1 MKKYLWGLLAL
12 AILAIGPARAGDIV
26 FKPIDT
32 QKLVVQPSKVAAG
45 LASQT
50 INLVGQTAAG
60 SIEKNGYV
68 KTINNLFSKKIWSP
82 KTQAGP
88 SALPAPTLFSST
100 QYKSFN
106 TPLMPS
112 SQPVRH

>member
-1 MKKYLWGLLAL
+1 MKRFAWGIG
-12 AILAIGPARAGDIV
+12 ILAVLACGPAQAADLE

-45 LASQT
+45 LAAKT

-60 SIEKNGYV
+60 TIEQNGYV
-68 KTINNLFSKKIWSP
+68 KTINNLFGKKASSP
-82 KTQAGP
+82 KTQAGL
-88 SALPAPTLFSST
+88 SALPAPTTFSST

-106 TPLMPS
+106 TPVMPASQS
-112 SQPVRH
+112 SRH

>member
-1 MKKYLWGLLAL
+1 MKNFFWGFVAL
-12 AILAIGPARAGDIV
+12 AILAAGPARAGDII

-32 QKLVVQPSKVAAG
+32 QKLVVQPSKIAASM
-45 LASQT
+45 AAKT

-60 SIEKNGYV
+60 SIEQNGYV
-68 KTINNLFSKKIWSP
+68 KTINNLFGKKIISP

-88 SALPAPTLFSST
+88 SALPTPNMFSST

-106 TPLMPS
+106 TPLTPT
-112 SQPVRH
+112 SQTIRR